1 MQGYS
6 LIEIMLCLGLTCA
19 LGAGAVVGLGYWQ
32 AHAQMTVQSEWL
44 KQDILVSQ
52 QSARRYHEQIILCAS
67 ADGQQCSGDWSS
79 GRLAFYSKD
88 EENKRLFFHPLR
100 LNQAKWC
107 WKSSLGK
114 NDRLIFKPS
123 GDNLGQQGSFYYCPL
138 HYEKNFVRRIIIN
151 QLGRMYERVGQ
162 VDDC

>member
-6 LIEIMLCLGLTCA
+6 LIEIMLCLGLIC
-19 LGAGAVVGLGYWQ
+19 LLSAGAVVGLGYWQ
-32 AHAQMTVQSEWL
+32 AHAQMTVQLEWL

-52 QSARRYHEQIILCAS
+52 QSARRYHEPVTLCAS
-67 ADGQQCSGDWSS
+67 TDGLQCQGDWSS
-79 GRLAFYSKD
+79 GRLAFYSQD
-88 EENKRLFFHPLR
+88 QGNQRLFFHPLR
-100 LNQAKWC
+100 LNHANWR

-138 HYEKNFVRRIIIN
+138 SYEKNFIRRVVIN
-151 QLGRMYERVGQ
+151 QLGRVYERLGRIN
-162 VDDC
+162 DC